1 MYIATRQQLV
11 EDEQWSRRDY
21 VTLLIS
27 AATGITIT
35 NLAHVAILVAIRPLS
50 NDCMPWNVSVIHAF
64 VHGYAYD
71 THEPNPKRPIYKEV
85 PFDLVAENPSGDT
98 KTWDV

>member
-1 MYIATRQQLV
+1 MIICLDTV
-11 EDEQWSRRDY
+11 F
-21 VTLLIS
+21 
-27 AATGITIT
+27 IT
-35 NLAHVAILVAIRPLS
+35 NLAHVAILVAIRPPS

-71 THEPNPKRPIYKEV
+71 THEPNPKRPIYKQV